1 MMKNKLI
8 KLFTLAGALCMVT
21 GCSKIEEIASK
32 LIEDDSS
39 SQNSSSAPIESS
51 ESSNPSESSQA
62 TPSSSSSSSAA
73 PSSSSSSSGGGSA
86 SKVEISFWHT
96 FGQTIQDNL
105 KPQILKFQELVKKNE
120 GVDVTVNLV
129 PESNYDTIKEDI
141 SKGIEAGQGNIPT
154 IAVAY
159 PDHAADYIEAEG
171 NQPGKFLVN
180 LNDYINNKDYGLGTE
195 AYLGDAE
202 GDSIDDFIPSYIEGG
217 QKFTREGQYTMPYM
231 KSTEAMLYNYD
242 AVVKVLAHYKPE
254 FQGAEN
260 AIKDYMDNLDWAEF
274 MELCRQVATYKSEI
288 NPALKVAAFYDS
300 DSNMFISQLYQS
312 SIGYASIVDNGQG
325 KKVGH
330 IDFADGENRTKAE
343 AMVSNLR
350 ELYNESVNGIHL
362 FTTKGVF
369 STYGSDSF
377 KNVESVFTIGST
389 GGSGYSITSAF
400 KLGVCKVPP
409 MVKNNPLYVTQGP
422 DLCIFNN
429 PTLSENANKLR
440 TLYAWKLM
448 KYLTN
453 SENNCKICL
462 LGSEGYLPVRQ
473 SSYEE
478 DLYLEFLESGEAQAT
493 IAELVTDKIDGKYF
507 NAPCFPGSA
516 ALREECKGI
525 ITLSLSTNNSITS
538 IFDTA
543 INNAVMKIK

>member
-1 MMKNKLI
+1 MKNKFI
-8 KLFTLAGALCMVT
+8 KIITLAGALCMVT
-21 GCSKIEEIASK
+21 GCGKIEQIASK
-32 LIEDDSS
+32 LLEDDSS
-39 SQNSSSAPIESS
+39 SNAPAQSSENQPS
-51 ESSNPSESSQA
+51 ESSNGGESSQI
-62 TPSSSSSSSAA
+62 A
-73 PSSSSSSSGGGSA
+73 PSSSSSAGGQSQSSSSSGGTSA

-105 KPQILKFQELVKKNE
+105 KPQIQKFQELVKKNE

-159 PDHAADYIEAEG
+159 PDHVADYIEAEG
-171 NQPGKFLVN
+171 NQPGKYVVN
-180 LNDYINNKDYGLGTE
+180 LNNYINNNEYGLGTE

-202 GDSIDDFIPSYIEGG
+202 GDSVDDFIPSYIEGG

-260 AIKDYMDNLDWAEF
+260 AIKEYMDNLDWDEF
-274 MELCRQVATYKSEI
+274 MELCRQVATYKAEI

-312 SIGYASIVDNGQG
+312 NIGYASIVENNAG

-343 AMVSNLR
+343 AMVGKLR
-350 ELYNESVNGIHL
+350 NLYNESVNGIHL

-429 PTLSENANKLR
+429 PTLSETANKTR

-493 IAELVTDKIDGKYF
+493 IAELVTDKIEGKYF
-507 NAPCFPGSA
+507 NSPCFPGSA

-525 ITLSLSTNNSITS
+525 ITLSLSTQNSITS